1 MNKTSWRK
9 ILRQVFEA
17 KIAFQKFSNLISLLS
32 MNLNKKKQNQCF
44 QIIFHQIL
52 KKYFWE
58 TSKRFSVAFFLL
70 QKVFVLLSKK
80 MKKDS
85 PFAKVKHLTLDI
97 KVCFF
102 KCQPKSSF
110 ATFQQAPFLVPE
122 LSTISL
128 LPWNLSF
135 KGVGQHR
142 LSALR
147 VRPGVD
153 QKAAIHLRLE
163 PYSSHIKSILRMMDL
178 KLEVFKVFRICI
190 ALITGTLSC
199 FAKKSFLLK
208 ESDS

>member
-9 ILRQVFEA
+9 TLRQVFEV

-102 KCQPKSSF
+102 NVNPKVVLLRFNKHHFSYLN
-110 ATFQQAPFLVPE
+110 FLLFLCYRETYHSKAWVN
-122 LSTISL
+122 SDFL
-128 LPWNLSF
+128 LF
-135 KGVGQHR
+135 E
-142 LSALR
+142 SARAWVKKPRFICGLNR
-147 VRPGVD
+147 
-153 QKAAIHLRLE
+153 IHLI
-163 PYSSHIKSILRMMDL
+163 SK
-178 KLEVFKVFRICI
+178 
-190 ALITGTLSC
+190 A
-199 FAKKSFLLK
+199 
-208 ESDS
+208 